1 MNGPQTSL
9 TRVDVQLHGSINQMM
24 MEWCE
29 ITSDIDPMVD
39 DIAFVLKLQS
49 SMNVNDAYRHILNE
63 TIDYIIII

>member
-1 MNGPQTSL
+1 
-9 TRVDVQLHGSINQMM
+9 

-29 ITSDIDPMVD
+29 ITSVIDPMVD